1 MLIIAVWRHLWR
13 QLWRHLWHHLWDS
26 LLIKQLA
33 ALLFCICASC
43 GQIALASPPN
53 LLSWP
58 SPAANQLT
66 SRMVGHI
73 LQDDAG
79 GMWLASQ
86 EGLNFYNGQ
95 EVVNFSANNTD
106 RRQLGSGMVIAIA
119 QTRAGK
125 VWVAL
130 TSGLQYYDEVG
141 NRFRDAPQAPKIDA
155 PLTAMKIDNQDR
167 IWLAY
172 GNKIA
177 VYRNV
182 SGQYSETSI
191 FPDDGA
197 RENTVV
203 DFIFD
208 EANRFMVT
216 QGGAIDRLIL
226 GARSIET
233 TRLSSLA
240 AEDGSLV
247 TVTSAAR
254 HQGALWI
261 GTSFGGLYIVD
272 PETGAYRHIRGVS
285 ESVDLQSLE
294 ITSIYP
300 NGSRVWLTTLG
311 PVIGF
316 DSGDNQWRVY
326 QKIIAADDETGYRSV
341 FQSRDGIYWFGAGSG
356 LTQAMQS
363 PLTIKTKANA
373 GLTSD
378 FIYAISE
385 GPDGSLWVGSEHGLD
400 YRAPDALRFTAFD
413 RDAHSALQDTVVM
426 SLAAVGDN
434 VWIGTYNSGL
444 FRYHRPSDTL
454 HAISTDTDSPTKLN
468 SKSITAIEPVDEHT
482 VIVATYGGGLSVLHD
497 DGERIHTFRNA
508 MDAEISDYVFV
519 LHKLQDGSVLAAA
532 DNWLGLLSPD
542 LTRLESLEIAVDNPS
557 GEADA
562 PRWPGLIISLHQSAD
577 STIWVGSFE
586 HGLYRFRLPAVAAL
600 DGASGPLRHGIVL
613 ESLIDRLTKRSN
625 SIYGIEEDATGELWL
640 SHNKGLTRLDP
651 ANLEATIIGV
661 SYGLRR
667 TEFNSGASS
676 TGPSGQLYFGGA
688 DGFIVINESL
698 GPSVEVPT
706 IQLGLSELMV
716 QGRRLP
722 LSGPDATRQLTLTP
736 EDKVVMLKFFGAEYI
751 ESKEVEYKYRILGLS
766 DQFIA
771 LDNQHIVS
779 LTTLP
784 PGDYELQI
792 AGKGLNGEWNLEGV
806 RLPISVSPTWWG
818 SSFAYLMYALLAV
831 LLLATAI
838 RGYWLR
844 DVQSM
849 QRERLLTRRI
859 AEKSLAQEQ
868 ASARADA
875 AVSEGAARVSR
886 IRDELR
892 IPMLALFDIA
902 AQLQSPQSAES
913 ERVTKYTLMNAL
925 NVLNATFKSLTSS
938 ESELDN
944 LRATAAQEEPSAVVT
959 ERHVGDDRVD

>member
-1 MLIIAVWRHLWR
+1 M
-13 QLWRHLWHHLWDS
+13 
-26 LLIKQLA
+26 IKPLA
-33 ALLFCICASC
+33 ALLFFVGGLCC
-43 GQIALASPPN
+43 QMALAAPPN

-66 SRMVGHI
+66 SRMVSHI

-95 EVVNFSANNTD
+95 EVVNFSANNID
-106 RRQLGSGMVIAIA
+106 MRQLGAGMVIALA

-141 NRFRDAPQAPKIDA
+141 NRFMDAPHAPKIDA
-155 PLTAMKIDNQDR
+155 PLTAMNIDNEDR

-177 VYRNV
+177 VYRDV
-182 SGQYSETSI
+182 SGEYSETDI
-191 FPDDGA
+191 FVDDGA
-197 RENTVV
+197 RENTVI

-208 EANRFMVT
+208 DANHFMVT
-216 QGGAIDRLIL
+216 HGGAIDRLIL
-226 GARSIET
+226 GARAIET
-233 TRLSSLA
+233 APVNNLST
-240 AEDGSLV
+240 DNGSLV
-247 TVTSAAR
+247 TVTSAAL
-254 HQGALWI
+254 HQGELWI

-272 PETGAYRHIRGVS
+272 PMTGNYRHLRGVS
-285 ESVDLQSLE
+285 ESVDLQGLE

-316 DSGDNQWRVY
+316 DSSDNQWRVY

-356 LTQAMQS
+356 LTQAMES

-378 FIYAISE
+378 FIYAIAE
-385 GPDGSLWVGSEHGLD
+385 GADGSLWVGSEHGLD
-400 YRAPDALRFTAFD
+400 YRAPGALNFTAFD
-413 RDAHSALQDTVVM
+413 RDKHSALQDAVVM

-434 VWIGTYNSGL
+434 LWIGTYNSGL

-454 HAISTDTDSPTKLN
+454 HGISTDIDSPTKLN
-468 SKSITAIEPVDEHT
+468 SKSITAIEPIDEHT
-482 VIVATYGGGLSVLHD
+482 LIVATYGGGLSVLRD

-508 MDAEISDYVFV
+508 MNAEISDYVFV
-519 LHKLQDGSVLAAA
+519 LQKLQDGSVLAAA
-532 DNWLGLLSPD
+532 DNWLAMLSPD
-542 LTRLESLEIAVDNPS
+542 LMRLESLEIAVDVPDE
-557 GEADA
+557 EADA
-562 PRWPGLIISLHQSAD
+562 PRWPGLIIALHQSAD
-577 STIWVGSFE
+577 KTIWVGSFE
-586 HGLYRFRLPAVAAL
+586 HGLYRFQLPQEAAL
-600 DGASGPLRHGIVL
+600 NGASVPSRPSVIL

-625 SIYGIEEDATGELWL
+625 SIYGIEEDLKGALWL

-706 IQLGLSELMV
+706 IALGVSELMV

-722 LSGPDATRQLTLTP
+722 LSGPDATRQLALTP
-736 EDKVVMLKFFGAEYI
+736 DDKVVMLKFFGAEYI
-751 ESKEVEYKYRILGLS
+751 ESKEVEYKYRILGLTE
-766 DQFIA
+766 QFIP

-806 RLPISVSPTWWG
+806 RLPISVSPAWWG
-818 SSFAYLMYALLAV
+818 SYFAYLMYALVLV

-844 DVQSM
+844 YLQSV

-859 AEKSLAQEQ
+859 AEKSMAQAQ
-868 ASARADA
+868 ANARADA
-875 AVSEGAARVSR
+875 AESECTARVGR

-902 AQLQSPQSAES
+902 AQLQSPQSSES
-913 ERVTKYTLMNAL
+913 ERVTKYTLMNAV
-925 NVLNATFKSLTSS
+925 NVLNATFNALTAP
-938 ESELDN
+938 ESKRDN
-944 LRATAAQEEPSAVVT
+944 LRATAAQDEPSVVLP
-959 ERHVGDDRVD
+959 ERDNGDERVD

>member
-1 MLIIAVWRHLWR
+1 
-13 QLWRHLWHHLWDS
+13 
-26 LLIKQLA
+26 
-33 ALLFCICASC
+33 
-43 GQIALASPPN
+43 
-53 LLSWP
+53 
-58 SPAANQLT
+58 
-66 SRMVGHI
+66 MVNHI

-106 RRQLGSGMVIAIA
+106 RRQLGPGAVIALA

-125 VWVAL
+125 LWVAL

-141 NRFRDAPQAPKIDA
+141 NRFVDAPQSPKIDA

-177 VYRNV
+177 VYRDV
-182 SGQYSETSI
+182 SGQYSETAV

-197 RENTVV
+197 RENTVI

-208 EANRFMVT
+208 ESHRFLVT
-216 QGGAIDRLIL
+216 HGGDIYSLIL

-233 TRLSSLA
+233 TRLNSLA
-240 AEDGSLV
+240 AEDGSQV
-247 TVTSAAR
+247 TVMAAALY
-254 HQGALWI
+254 QGELWI
-261 GTSFGGLYIVD
+261 GTSFGGLYVVD
-272 PETGAYRHIRGVS
+272 PNTGAYRHIGGVT

-300 NGSRVWLTTLG
+300 NGDRIWLTTLG

-316 DSGDNQWRVY
+316 DSSDSRWRVY

-356 LTQAMQS
+356 LTQAMES

-385 GPDGSLWVGSEHGLD
+385 GSDGSLWVGSEHGLD
-400 YRAPDALRFTAFD
+400 YRAPNAVRFSAFD
-413 RDAHSALQDTVVM
+413 RDTHSALQNTVVM

-468 SKSITAIEPVDEHT
+468 SKSITAIEPIDEHT
-482 VIVATYGGGLSVLHD
+482 VIVATYGGGLSVLRD
-497 DGERIHTFRNA
+497 DGARIHTFRNA
-508 MDAEISDYVFV
+508 TNSDISDYVFV
-519 LHKLQDGSVLAAA
+519 LHKLRDGSVLAAA
-532 DNWLGLLSPD
+532 DNWLAILSPD

-557 GEADA
+557 GDVDA

-586 HGLYRFRLPAVAAL
+586 HGLYRFRLPGGAGPDAL
-600 DGASGPLRHGIVL
+600 SAPARQSVVL

-625 SIYGIEEDATGELWL
+625 SIYGIEEDVKGEIWL

-651 ANLEATIIGV
+651 ASLEATIIGV

-722 LSGPDATRQLTLTP
+722 LSGPDATRRLALGP

-766 DQFIA
+766 DQFVA

-806 RLPISVSPTWWG
+806 RLPISVSPAWWG
-818 SSFAYLMYALLAV
+818 SYFAYLMYALV
-831 LLLATAI
+831 VMLLIATAI

-844 DVQSM
+844 DAQSM
-849 QRERLLTRRI
+849 RRERLLTRRI

-868 ASARADA
+868 ANARADA
-875 AVSEGAARVSR
+875 AASEGAARISR

-892 IPMLALFDIA
+892 IPVLALVDIA
-902 AQLQSPQSAES
+902 TQLQSPQSAES
-913 ERVTKYTLMNAL
+913 ERVAKYTLMNAV
-925 NVLNATFKSLTSS
+925 NVLNVTFKSLTSS
-938 ESELDN
+938 DSELDDFHSTAPETEQAAIAHEHN
-944 LRATAAQEEPSAVVT
+944 L
-959 ERHVGDDRVD
+959 GDDRVD